1 MKSNI
6 TDYIDEREIVE
17 FAKELARIPSFKEEE
32 TPIARF
38 LESWFRERGYEVELQ
53 EVEPGRYQ
61 TIARLKGTGNGR
73 SLMLNGHIDI
83 NSLTTGWDRNPWEP
97 WEDDGKLY
105 GHGLQNMKGGLAT
118 MIMAAEAFRK
128 AGRKLSGDIVVACVA
143 GETQGGVGT
152 SYLMESGLRT
162 DAAILTEPFGPGNIC
177 TMHAGIIHLGITV
190 KGYSGH
196 ISRMENTIHA
206 INKMAGLVKRL
217 ETLKFSIEANPQ
229 LPKLP
234 LHNVGSIIGGRGES
248 YSLAEAPYVPDICT
262 IVLDVHFLP
271 GQTADAIIDDIER
284 HLAPL
289 KDADPELDYA
299 ITLPPPE
306 IIKGRR
312 TIVMESV
319 DVPVDSDIVRI
330 VAENY
335 EVVAGKKPNN
345 VGAVLPLSYSACDSS
360 SLWAAGI
367 PSINYGPTTGINLS
381 GPEGAYVAIDEMVEV
396 AKVIALSAEEFCK

>member
-1 MKSNI
+1 MTSGI

-38 LESWFRERGYEVELQ
+38 LESWFEERGYEVELQ
-53 EVEPGRYQ
+53 EVESGRYQ
-61 TIARLKGTGNGR
+61 TIARLKGSGGGR
-73 SLMLNGHIDI
+73 SLMVNGHIDI
-83 NSLTTGWDRNPWEP
+83 NSLTRGWDRNPWEP
-97 WEDDGKLY
+97 WEEDGKLY

-118 MIMAAEAFRK
+118 MIMAVDALRK
-128 AGRKLSGDIVVACVA
+128 ANRKLSGDIVIACVA

-152 SYLMESGLRT
+152 SHLMESGLRT

-177 TMHAGIIHLGITV
+177 TMHAGIIHLGITI

-196 ISRMENTIHA
+196 ISSMEGTVHA
-206 INKMAGLVKRL
+206 VNKMASLVRHL
-217 ETLKFSIEANPQ
+217 ETLTFSVAPNPA

-271 GQTADAIIDDIER
+271 GQTPESIIDDIER

-289 KDADPELDYA
+289 KRSDPDLDYA

-319 DVPVDSDIVRI
+319 DVPVDSDIVQTL
-330 VAENY
+330 AQNY
-335 EVVAGKKPNN
+335 EYVAGKKPSNI
-345 VGAVLPLSYSACDSS
+345 GAVLPLSYSACDSS

-367 PSINYGPTTGINLS
+367 PSVNYGPSTGISLS
-381 GPEGAYVAIDEMVEV
+381 GPEGAYVVIDEMVEV
-396 AKVIALSAEEFCK
+396 AKVIALTAEMFCK